1 MEVSFAESFGKSVK
15 KLIWHQSPI
24 YKLYEIFRYKIPM
37 FLKNIW
43 FFRKQLWDFRWW
55 DYSFNLD
62 IFRRSL
68 EKTSK
73 ELEVRGNEI
82 DETRLKK
89 VAKINRAIELLGHIR
104 SDSYI
109 EMAEKELGELKKMK
123 INFEDVPDQP
133 GYYRLVDNEN
143 PEDVNHNRKVYR
155 RADEIEAQE
164 WKELWKILEGQDHS
178 EYSKIVENAT
188 EEEKREK
195 DLWKEWFD
203 GSGMKHWWD

>member
-1 MEVSFAESFGKSVK
+1 MKVSFADSFGESIK
-15 KLIWHQSPI
+15 KLNWHKNPI

-109 EMAEKELGELKKMK
+109 EMAEKELGELKKIK

-133 GYYRLVDNEN
+133 GYYRLVDDEN
-143 PEDVNHNRKVYR
+143 PDDVNHNRKVYR
-155 RADEIEAQE
+155 RSDEIEAQE
-164 WKELWKILEGQDHS
+164 WKELWRILEGQDHS
-178 EYSKIVENAT
+178 EYSEIVENAT

>member
-1 MEVSFAESFGKSVK
+1 MSWNQFQNRVSDFYYLFRR
-15 KLIWHQSPI
+15 
-24 YKLYEIFRYKIPM
+24 EIPAFI
-37 FLKNIW
+37 KNVW

-89 VAKINRAIELLGHIR
+89 VEKINRVIELLGHIR
-104 SDSYI
+104 SDLYI
-109 EMAEKELGELKKMK
+109 EMAEKELGELKRMK
-123 INFEDVPDQP
+123 FDFEDDPDQP

-143 PEDVNHNRKVYR
+143 PDDVNHNRKVYR

-188 EEEKREK
+188 KEEKREK

>member
-15 KLIWHQSPI
+15 KLIWNQNPI

-164 WKELWKILEGQDHS
+164 WKELWKILEGQGHS

>member
-1 MEVSFAESFGKSVK
+1 MNWNQFQNRVSDFYN
-15 KLIWHQSPI
+15 L
-24 YKLYEIFRYKIPM
+24 FRRDIPA
-37 FLKNIW
+37 FIKNVW

-89 VAKINRAIELLGHIR
+89 VEKINRAIELLGHIR

-109 EMAEKELGELKKMK
+109 EIAEKELGELKKMK
-123 INFEDVPDQP
+123 FDFEDDPDQP
-133 GYYRLVDNEN
+133 GYYRLVDDEN
-143 PEDVNHNRKVYR
+143 PDDVNHRRKVYR

-195 DLWKEWFD
+195 DLWIEWFD

>member
-1 MEVSFAESFGKSVK
+1 MNWNQFQNRVSDFYN
-15 KLIWHQSPI
+15 L
-24 YKLYEIFRYKIPM
+24 FRRDIPA
-37 FLKNIW
+37 FIKNVW

-89 VAKINRAIELLGHIR
+89 VEKINRVIELLGHIR

-109 EMAEKELGELKKMK
+109 EIAEKEFGELKKMK
-123 INFEDVPDQP
+123 FDFEDDPDQP
-133 GYYRLVDNEN
+133 GYYRLVDDEN
-143 PEDVNHNRKVYR
+143 PDDVNHRRKIYR
-155 RADEIEAQE
+155 MADEIEAQE

>member
-1 MEVSFAESFGKSVK
+1 MNWNRVQNKVSDFYNLFRRDIPSF
-15 KLIWHQSPI
+15 I
-24 YKLYEIFRYKIPM
+24 
-37 FLKNIW
+37 KNVW
-43 FFRKQLWDFRWW
+43 FFRKELWRFRWW

-89 VAKINRAIELLGHIR
+89 VAKINRVIELLGHIR
-104 SDSYI
+104 SDLYI

-143 PEDVNHNRKVYR
+143 PDDVNHNRKVYR
-155 RADEIEAQE
+155 RSDEIEAQE
-164 WKELWKILEGQDHS
+164 WKELWRILEGQDHS